1 MFWPGGVSDEAVFVH
16 SDGGRSGVE
25 GRLSQCHGLVYED
38 IGNPNHLGNV
48 RVEGNECLVGMF
60 VTVRQTVVPDLNP
73 LVSPVHPEGR
83 LQRHRPCHLVNFQDV
98 SQVYWEFYIHR
109 KFILRSWVLKVLL
122 LHDMYIVKLSHQ
134 GGSCSHHQ
142 SGECP
147 HAFFYD
153 SSENIIMQSFMGKSH
168 HNCDNCINWDF
179 PNLLLCTA
187 DAVCCGHCLLRS

>member
-1 MFWPGGVSDEAVFVH
+1 MFRPGGVSDEAVFVH

-83 LQRHRPCHLVNFQDV
+83 LQRDRPCHLVNFQDI
-98 SQVYWEFYIHR
+98 SQVY
-109 KFILRSWVLKVLL
+109 
-122 LHDMYIVKLSHQ
+122 
-134 GGSCSHHQ
+134 
-142 SGECP
+142 
-147 HAFFYD
+147 
-153 SSENIIMQSFMGKSH
+153 
-168 HNCDNCINWDF
+168 
-179 PNLLLCTA
+179 
-187 DAVCCGHCLLRS
+187 